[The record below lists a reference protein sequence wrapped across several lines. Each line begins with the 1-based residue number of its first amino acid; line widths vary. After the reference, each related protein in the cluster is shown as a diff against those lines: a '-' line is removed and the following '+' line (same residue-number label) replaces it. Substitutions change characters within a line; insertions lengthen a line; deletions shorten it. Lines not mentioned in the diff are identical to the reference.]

1 MIKKLALLA
10 AAAGML
16 VVPLAGTASAQTAPR
31 QPVKAEQVAPGK
43 PGSVVRYTVTNGHRD
58 YAGTSVS
65 PRTALGCSVINIGQ
79 PGNIYYGGEYAGQV
93 EQEYNT
99 CNGQAFAHWQWA
111 GGFQNSHPG
120 AWVDVNIISY
130 YGGQIGYGGAYTY
143 TKDVPT
149 GAVDIHSAN
158 PDAWH
163 AQAIVNGCGSWAKGT
178 EHWYGGQDWD
188 GPHSGGC

>member
-10 AAAGML
+10 LTTGML
-16 VVPLAGTASAQTAPR
+16 AASLAGTASAQTAPR
-31 QPVKAEQVAPGK
+31 RPTKALSCG
-43 PGSVVRYTVTNGHRD
+43 
-58 YAGTSVS
+58 
-65 PRTALGCSVINIGQ
+65 VINIGL
-79 PGNIYYGGEYAGQV
+79 PGNVYYGGEYAGQV
-93 EQEYNT
+93 EQQYNT
-99 CNGQAFAHWQWA
+99 CNGQASAHWQWA

-130 YGGQIGYGGAYTY
+130 YSAVYGYGGGYTY

-149 GAVDIHSAN
+149 GTVDIHSAN

-163 AQAIVNGCGSWAKGT
+163 ARAIVNGCGSWALGT